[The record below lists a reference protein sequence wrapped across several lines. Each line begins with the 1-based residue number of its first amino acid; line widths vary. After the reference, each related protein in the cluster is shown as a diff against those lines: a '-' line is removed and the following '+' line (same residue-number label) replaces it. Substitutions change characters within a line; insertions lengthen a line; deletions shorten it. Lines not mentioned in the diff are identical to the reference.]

1 MCTLFHSDTAYT
13 KVRKDNKK
21 TALLQIIAIF
31 HITFKQQKPKIRK
44 LLHIRKKSIT
54 FARFCGIRKKAPTR
68 LPLPPQ
74 EHPTSPYRARRVP
87 ATEGEIDIEKALT
100 EYMRIALIGY
110 GKMGHTI
117 EEVARERG
125 HQVVC
130 VIDKNNQEAFDSEAF
145 ASADVAIEFTTPAT
159 AEANIRRAWSK
170 GKPVV
175 CGTTGWAIEQL
186 AVNDE
191 QLLHNRRTLVWSSNY
206 SVGVNILFALNRQL
220 AEIMSK
226 YPEYQPSITE
236 VHHVHK
242 LDAPS
247 GTAKTLQ
254 YTIENLLTSPTP
266 PEEGLDGCSESPLY
280 EGVGGVEGRAVDVP
294 ITSIREGEVP
304 GIHTVTWD
312 SEVDTISISHSAKSR
327 KGFALGAVLA
337 AEWIRGKRGFH
348 TMQEVLFNEE
358 LRMKN

>member
-1 MCTLFHSDTAYT
+1 
-13 KVRKDNKK
+13 
-21 TALLQIIAIF
+21 
-31 HITFKQQKPKIRK
+31 
-44 LLHIRKKSIT
+44 
-54 FARFCGIRKKAPTR
+54 
-68 LPLPPQ
+68 
-74 EHPTSPYRARRVP
+74 
-87 ATEGEIDIEKALT
+87 
-100 EYMRIALIGY
+100 
-110 GKMGHTI
+110 MGHTI

-130 VIDKNNQEAFDSEAF
+130 VIDKDNQEAFDCEAF

-191 QLLHNRRTLVWSSNY
+191 PLLHNRRALVWSSNY
-206 SVGVNILFALNRQL
+206 SIGVNILFALNRQL

-226 YPEYQPSITE
+226 YSEYQPSITE

-254 YTIENLLTSPTP
+254 CTIRNAQCAMT
-266 PEEGLDGCSESPLY
+266 GESS
-280 EGVGGVEGRAVDVP
+280 DVP

-312 SEVDTISISHSAKSR
+312 SDVDTISISHSAKSR

-337 AEWIRGKRGFH
+337 AEWIIGKRGFH
-348 TMQEVLFNEE
+348 TMEEVLDLPNPSKGGAQQNE
-358 LRMKN
+358 K